1 MTFEELKDK
10 ALSLPYEPGVYLMQD
25 KTGTVIYVG
34 KAKKLKNR
42 VSQYFQDTASHTPKT
57 RKMVSQIDHFDTI
70 VARSEFE
77 ALVLE
82 CSLIK
87 RHMPKYNILLKD
99 DKGYPYL
106 RVDLAEDYPTMQM
119 VSRITGDKASYFGPF
134 GGRFVTQHV
143 IDTLRLTL
151 KLPGCSK
158 QFPRDLGKE
167 RPCLNYH
174 MNNCDGWCQLS
185 RSQKDYHARMEQAVL
200 ILQGNYKQ
208 VAGELRAQMETA
220 ADKLQFELA
229 ASLRDRLRA
238 VESLG
243 EKQLVTAGTMANTD
257 VVGYYQNETR
267 ACFAVLHY
275 VNGSLLDKE
284 YEILSTADD
293 PKEAVSSLVKQ
304 FYLVRGAA
312 PKVILTPFEMEDAE
326 LFSALLQQELGKK
339 VLIRMPQRGDNVR
352 LVELAQKNAREEAER
367 ITTKAERRTGTLGVL
382 ADMLHLPD
390 IPHRMES
397 YDISNLAG
405 TDIVASM
412 VVFQDGKPL
421 KSAYKRF
428 KVEGLTDQDDYASM
442 HQVLLRR
449 LTHYVQQ
456 DAGFAERPDVLLI
469 DGGIE
474 HARVAEDVLQTLG
487 LSIPTYGMVK
497 DDRHRTRALVTVA
510 GDEIAISAVPSVFAL
525 IGTIQEETHR
535 FAITYQ
541 RTLRSRRMKASGLED
556 IPGIGEKRRQALLKK
571 FRSVKAISQAGQAEL
586 EQVLPVPAAQAVY
599 RHFHPQEGG
608 TACASSQ
615 EPPEASR

>member
-1 MTFEELKDK
+1 
-10 ALSLPYEPGVYLMQD
+10 
-25 KTGTVIYVG
+25 
-34 KAKKLKNR
+34 
-42 VSQYFQDTASHTPKT
+42 
-57 RKMVSQIDHFDTI
+57 
-70 VARSEFE
+70 
-77 ALVLE
+77 
-82 CSLIK
+82 
-87 RHMPKYNILLKD
+87 
-99 DKGYPYL
+99 
-106 RVDLAEDYPTMQM
+106 
-119 VSRITGDKASYFGPF
+119 
-134 GGRFVTQHV
+134 
-143 IDTLRLTL
+143 
-151 KLPGCSK
+151 
-158 QFPRDLGKE
+158 
-167 RPCLNYH
+167 
-174 MNNCDGWCQLS
+174 
-185 RSQKDYHARMEQAVL
+185 
-200 ILQGNYKQ
+200 
-208 VAGELRAQMETA
+208 
-220 ADKLQFELA
+220 
-229 ASLRDRLRA
+229 
-238 VESLG
+238 
-243 EKQLVTAGTMANTD
+243 
-257 VVGYYQNETR
+257 
-267 ACFAVLHY
+267 
-275 VNGSLLDKE
+275 
-284 YEILSTADD
+284 
-293 PKEAVSSLVKQ
+293 
-304 FYLVRGAA
+304 
-312 PKVILTPFEMEDAE
+312 MEDAE

-390 IPHRMES
+390 TPHRMES

-428 KVEGLTDQDDYASM
+428 QVEGLTDQDDYASM
-442 HQVLLRR
+442 HQVPAAAADALCPAGCGLRR
-449 LTHYVQQ
+449 APGRAAHRRRHRAR
-456 DAGFAERPDVLLI
+456 AGR
-469 DGGIE
+469 GGR
-474 HARVAEDVLQTLG
+474 AATLG

-497 DDRHRTRALVTVA
+497 DDRHRTRALVTAA

>member
-390 IPHRMES
+390 TPHRMES

-497 DDRHRTRALVTVA
+497 DDRHRTRALVTAA
-510 GDEIAISAVPSVFAL
+510 GDEIAIGAVPSVFAL

-599 RHFHPQEGG
+599 RHFHLQEGG

>member
-106 RVDLAEDYPTMQM
+106 RVNLAEDYPTMQM

-134 GGRFVTQHV
+134 GGRFVTQNV

-257 VVGYYQNETR
+257 VIGYYQNETR

-390 IPHRMES
+390 TPHRMES

-497 DDRHRTRALVTVA
+497 DDRHRTRALVTAA
-510 GDEIAISAVPSVFAL
+510 GDEIAINAVPSVFAL

-599 RHFHPQEGG
+599 RHFHLQEGG

>member
-1 MTFEELKDK
+1 
-10 ALSLPYEPGVYLMQD
+10 
-25 KTGTVIYVG
+25 
-34 KAKKLKNR
+34 
-42 VSQYFQDTASHTPKT
+42 
-57 RKMVSQIDHFDTI
+57 
-70 VARSEFE
+70 
-77 ALVLE
+77 
-82 CSLIK
+82 
-87 RHMPKYNILLKD
+87 
-99 DKGYPYL
+99 
-106 RVDLAEDYPTMQM
+106 
-119 VSRITGDKASYFGPF
+119 
-134 GGRFVTQHV
+134 
-143 IDTLRLTL
+143 
-151 KLPGCSK
+151 
-158 QFPRDLGKE
+158 
-167 RPCLNYH
+167 
-174 MNNCDGWCQLS
+174 
-185 RSQKDYHARMEQAVL
+185 
-200 ILQGNYKQ
+200 
-208 VAGELRAQMETA
+208 
-220 ADKLQFELA
+220 
-229 ASLRDRLRA
+229 
-238 VESLG
+238 
-243 EKQLVTAGTMANTD
+243 
-257 VVGYYQNETR
+257 
-267 ACFAVLHY
+267 
-275 VNGSLLDKE
+275 
-284 YEILSTADD
+284 
-293 PKEAVSSLVKQ
+293 
-304 FYLVRGAA
+304 
-312 PKVILTPFEMEDAE
+312 
-326 LFSALLQQELGKK
+326 
-339 VLIRMPQRGDNVR
+339 MPQRGDNVR

-390 IPHRMES
+390 TPHRMES

-428 KVEGLTDQDDYASM
+428 KVEGMTDQDDYASM

-456 DAGFAERPDVLLI
+456 DAGFAERPDVL
-469 DGGIE
+469 
-474 HARVAEDVLQTLG
+474 QTLG

-497 DDRHRTRALVTVA
+497 DDRHRTRALVTAA